1 MKFRRDFE
9 KHKTKNEILI
19 VILKFGDMEE
29 QKKHMLKN
37 GVEAHTLTVE
47 EKRKGG
53 SVTKLDRVKRFT
65 DSLIAKSLTKEEVA
79 KIDTAL
85 MMMTKREL
93 DALLSDEDTP
103 IIIQARA
110 RELRKAQTTFKATEA
125 LLDRSFGKPMQSVDM
140 GIDKSIPVQVI
151 NDCLD

>member
-1 MKFRRDFE
+1 
-9 KHKTKNEILI
+9 
-19 VILKFGDMEE
+19 MEE
-29 QKKHMLKN
+29 KKKQMLKN

-47 EKRKGG
+47 EQRKGG

-125 LLDRSFGKPMQSVDM
+125 LLDRSFGKPMQSVDL
-140 GIDKSIPVQVI
+140 GIDKNVPVQVV

>member
-1 MKFRRDFE
+1 M
-9 KHKTKNEILI
+9 
-19 VILKFGDMEE
+19 KFGDMEE
-29 QKKHMLKN
+29 KKKHMLKN

-47 EKRKGG
+47 EARRGG

-65 DSLIAKSLTKEEVA
+65 DSLIAKSLTREEVA

-93 DALLSDEDTP
+93 DSLLSDEDTP

-125 LLDRSFGKPMQSVDM
+125 LLDRSFGKPMQSVDL
-140 GIDKSIPVQVI
+140 GIDKSVPVQVI

>member
-1 MKFRRDFE
+1 
-9 KHKTKNEILI
+9 
-19 VILKFGDMEE
+19 MEE

-37 GVEAHTLTVE
+37 GVEAHALTVE
-47 EKRKGG
+47 EARKGG

-125 LLDRSFGKPMQSVDM
+125 LLDRSFGKPMQSVDL
-140 GIDKSIPVQVI
+140 GIDKSVPVQVI

>member
-1 MKFRRDFE
+1 MGENCPPRIVKLFA
-9 KHKTKNEILI
+9 HLLI
-19 VILKFGDMEE
+19 MEE
-29 QKKHMLKN
+29 QKTLPKGKLKN
-37 GVEAHTLTVE
+37 NNPAHALTIEEA
-47 EKRKGG
+47 RKGG

-65 DSLIAKSLTKEEVA
+65 DSLIAKSLSKEEVA

-93 DALLSDEDTP
+93 DALLADEDTP

-110 RELRKAQTTFKATEA
+110 RELRKAQTTFKATET
-125 LLDRSFGKPMQSVDM
+125 LLDRSFGKPVQAVDM